1 MELVVQNLNYQYK
14 NQYLLKNIS
23 FILTDNHIY
32 GLMGKNKTLLLEL
45 IDDLKKY
52 EGTIMV
58 NEITNKDKTKYRQ
71 SIALIKQNNEFF
83 TNKVIDE
90 MNFLVKKINYK
101 TKDIRKKQIDSLNLV
116 GLDKS
121 YLTRNIN
128 TLSET
133 EKILVNI
140 ACNLLTNPKV
150 VIFDEVFTNLDLI
163 NKKRLNDLI
172 RRLKNNYG
180 KIVII
185 SSNNTNLLY
194 SYTDYMLVLTNNE
207 LSKFDIT
214 DKVFKDIKFLTNN
227 NFDIPYLVDFT
238 KKAKDKKIRL
248 MYHKDILDLIKDVYK
263 HV

>member
-23 FILTDNHIY
+23 FMLTDNYIY

-45 IDDLKKY
+45 IDDLKNY
-52 EGTIMV
+52 EGTISI
-58 NEITNKDKTKYRQ
+58 NGITNKEKHSYRQ

-90 MNFLVKKINYK
+90 MNFLVKNLKYQN
-101 TKDIRKKQIDSLNLV
+101 KDIRKKQIDSLNLV
-116 GLDKS
+116 GLDKT
-121 YLTRNIN
+121 YLTRNID

-133 EKILVNI
+133 EKVLINI

-150 VIFDEVFTNLDLI
+150 IIFDEVFTNLDLI
-163 NKKRLNDLI
+163 NKKRLMDLI

-214 DKVFKDIKFLTNN
+214 DKVFKDIKFLNNN

>member
-1 MELVVQNLNYQYK
+1 MELVVTNLNYQYK

-23 FILTDNHIY
+23 FTLTDNYIY
-32 GLMGKNKTLLLEL
+32 GIIGNNKTLLLEL

-52 EGTIMV
+52 EGTISI
-58 NEITNKDKTKYRQ
+58 NGITNSQKTTYRQ
-71 SIALIKQNNEFF
+71 SVALIKQNNDFF
-83 TNKVIDE
+83 TNIVIDE
-90 MNFLVKKINYK
+90 MNFLVKNLNYK
-101 TKDIRKKQIDSLNLV
+101 TKDIRKKQLDSLNLV

-121 YLTRNIN
+121 YLTRNID

-163 NKKRLNDLI
+163 NKKRLIDLI
-172 RRLKNNYG
+172 RRLKNNYH

-207 LSKFDIT
+207 IAKFETT
-214 DKVFKDIKFLTNN
+214 DKLFKDIKFLNYN

>member
-1 MELVVQNLNYQYK
+1 MELVVTNLNYQYK

-23 FILTDNHIY
+23 FTLTENYIY

-52 EGTIMV
+52 DGTISI
-58 NEITNKDKTKYRQ
+58 NGISNNQKTIYRQ

-90 MNFLVKKINYK
+90 MNFLVKNLNYK
-101 TKDIRKKQIDSLNLV
+101 TKDIKKKQLDSLNLV

-121 YLTRNIN
+121 YLTRTID

-133 EKILVNI
+133 EKLLVSI
-140 ACNLLTNPKV
+140 AINLLTNPKV
-150 VIFDEVFTNLDLI
+150 IIFDEVFTNLDLI

-172 RRLKNNYG
+172 RRLKNNYH

-194 SYTDYMLVLTNNE
+194 SNTDYMLVLANSE
-207 LSKFDIT
+207 LVKFEST
-214 DKVFKDIKFLTNN
+214 DKVFKDIKFLNNN
-227 NFDIPYLVDFT
+227 NFDIPYLIDFT

-248 MYHKDILDLIKDVYK
+248 SYHKDILDLIKDVYK